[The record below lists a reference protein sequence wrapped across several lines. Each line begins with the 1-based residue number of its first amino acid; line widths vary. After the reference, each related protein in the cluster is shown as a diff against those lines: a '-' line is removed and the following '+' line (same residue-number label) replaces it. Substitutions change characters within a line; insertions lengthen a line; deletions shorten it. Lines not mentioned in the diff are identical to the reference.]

1 MIGSIPDLQWRNKCI
16 SSVRLSGSTDHGFAL
31 RVFPANQKSFTI
43 CDEAYRNISLLRL
56 SDPETKYQAMIAAVI
71 VLSLISLLVATDSE
85 PAANVV
91 HPLPE
96 PPLKPKKKIVSK
108 EIPAADR
115 LAA

>member
-1 MIGSIPDLQWRNKCI
+1 M
-16 SSVRLSGSTDHGFAL
+16 
-31 RVFPANQKSFTI
+31 FPANQQSFTI
-43 CDEAYRNISLLRL
+43 CDEAYRNISLLPL
-56 SDPETKYQAMIAAVI
+56 SDPESKYQAMIAAVI

-85 PAANVV
+85 PTTGAV

-96 PPLKPKKKIVSK
+96 PPLRPKKKIVSK